1 MALADPD
8 CCACQAV
15 LKLAPPVPAAAP
27 AATVGGRIKRKAHER
42 PVARSQ
48 PTRSLSPESR
58 PSRSV
63 PAAAPAAAVGGRIQ
77 RKAQERPVAS
87 SSQPTRPLSPEPRP
101 SRYTRASSSQ
111 VRAFGSCHVS

>member
-8 CCACQAV
+8 YCACQAV

-48 PTRSLSPESR
+48 PIRSLSPEAR

-77 RKAQERPVAS
+77 RKAQERPVAR
-87 SSQPTRPLSPEPRP
+87 SQPTRSLSPEPRP
-101 SRYTRASSSQ
+101 SRNTRASSSQ

>member
-27 AATVGGRIKRKAHER
+27 AATVGGRIKRKAQER
-42 PVARSQ
+42 PVSMSL
-48 PTRSLSPESR
+48 PTRALSPESR
-58 PSRSV
+58 PSRPV
-63 PAAAPAAAVGGRIQ
+63 PAAAPAAAVGGRIK
-77 RKAQERPVAS
+77 RKAQERPVS
-87 SSQPTRPLSPEPRP
+87 MSQPTRALSPESRP
-101 SRYTRASSSQ
+101 SRTTRASSSQ